1 MPAWSTYLP
10 LMAEITSS
18 AGQRVCPFCGSPY
31 SDQQKQCSQC
41 GSALGDARRDFQ
53 REIGEARGLVH
64 TRKNLADAFF
74 LVGLLLGGPM
84 MTLGGNLRLG
94 LFIVLAGG
102 VASVLRRYTDW
113 STPGTIAV
121 GSIAALTLATWLVDA
136 SGDGEIDL
144 MATEDARAGYILA
157 LDRGS
162 EDIMVEARGVGLEAA
177 WFTVPEQL
185 GGECE
190 TFPGEAVRTHL
201 RELGFSRIVVTDR
214 NRSGGQCS
222 FEP

>member
-1 MPAWSTYLP
+1 L
-10 LMAEITSS
+10 E
-18 AGQRVCPFCGSPY
+18 
-31 SDQQKQCSQC
+31 
-41 GSALGDARRDFQ
+41 
-53 REIGEARGLVH
+53 REIEEERGQVH

-74 LVGLLLGGPM
+74 LGGLLVGGPM
-84 MTLGGNLRLG
+84 MTLGGNIRFG

-102 VASVLRRYTDW
+102 VASVLRRYTGW
-113 STPGTIAV
+113 STPGAV
-121 GSIAALTLATWLVDA
+121 ALGGIAALTLATWLVDPI
-136 SGDGEIDL
+136 GDEDVGLLTD
-144 MATEDARAGYILA
+144 EDARAGYILA

-162 EDIMVEARGVGLEAA
+162 EDIIVEARGVGLEAA
-177 WFTVPEQL
+177 WFTVPEL
-185 GGECE
+185 MGEKCE